1 MKLINY
7 VEYKHSYAH
16 ALAPKLRTLNYQA
29 NVQKKPVQYIR
40 KIILNAL
47 SENDVYYTEKE
58 QQFYE
63 MVCAHIDGKELY
75 YYVRNCVNKAKET
88 MVWVNDNGEFHQ
100 FA

>member
-1 MKLINY
+1 MKLIDY

-16 ALAPKLRTLNYQA
+16 AVAPKLRTLNYQA

-47 SENDVYYTEKE
+47 SENDVHYTEKE

-63 MVCAHIDGKELY
+63 NIHTFVDGQALY
-75 YYVRNCVNKAKET
+75 YYVRNAVNKAKET
-88 MVWVNDNGEFHQ
+88 FVYVNDDGEFYQ